1 MPIRLELGRGAS
13 TLHFASTGD
22 GMTGAWRAD
31 APAVTWHVDSTRSR
45 SSSMLARLV
54 TDVITGI
61 KTVNVDA
68 DIAGTIKAP
77 SLTVR
82 SNLDRAVADNIKR
95 VAGVQIAAA
104 EAKVRARVD
113 EEAEKAMAP
122 VRARIASARQEGEQR
137 LKDASEQLDK
147 AKADLAAQL
156 KALSGGLLGG

>member
-1 MPIRLELGRGAS
+1 
-13 TLHFASTGD
+13 
-22 GMTGAWRAD
+22 
-31 APAVTWHVDSTRSR
+31 
-45 SSSMLARLV
+45 MLARLV

-95 VAGVQIAAA
+95 VAGVQIASA